1 MESVENKLIYLKV
14 CKHGNVNAGRHCVGK
29 CSLVRAK
36 STSWA
41 DVFFPGSEFWKKI
54 LLPVFPV
61 EAKEF
66 RWLGYDVLAYVIFA
80 DVQAGNSDTGG
91 RCNLRKRLAEERFR
105 RTIGM
110 ISDRIRES
118 VWGQVRLL
126 IGGIQWSFVEGIG
139 VGETESVFP
148 EEMVYRFFDEAVR
161 AHCKSAGVA
170 EQLILI
176 APDTEEESVSEYLEE
191 ALLLAYR
198 LYPEYNYMTIL
209 TDQPSLF
216 QPVMQEAAE
225 ESGLYIRCMAK
236 EKNVLFPDKKTAI
249 LDLDRELTP
258 CYRHFPGDA
267 LYVTPWD
274 SVEKKRRLQAK
285 CPQIACFSML
295 NDLDTVLHN
304 TV

>member
-14 CKHGNVNAGRHCVGK
+14 CENDHVVRHRMGK
-29 CSLVRAK
+29 RNSVRSGDA
-36 STSWA
+36 SRA
-41 DVFFPGSEFWKKI
+41 DVFCLRSTFWKKI

-61 EAKEF
+61 ETKEF
-66 RWLGYDVLAYVIFA
+66 CWLGYDIMAYVIYA
-80 DVQAGNSDTGG
+80 EAQAGISGKQA
-91 RCNLRKRLAEERFR
+91 RCNLRKRLAGERFR
-105 RTIGM
+105 RTLGM

-118 VWGQVRLL
+118 GWEQVCLL
-126 IGGIQWSFVEGIG
+126 GSGA
-139 VGETESVFP
+139 ESVFP
-148 EEMVYRFFDEAVR
+148 EEMVYRFFSETTR
-161 AHCKSAGVA
+161 AHCRSAGVA

-191 ALLLAYR
+191 ALLLSYR

-216 QPVMQEAAE
+216 EPVMQEAAE

-236 EKNVLFPDKKTAI
+236 EKNVLFPDKRTAI
-249 LDLDRELTP
+249 LDLDRELVP
-258 CYRHFPGDA
+258 CYRHFPGGA
-267 LYVTPWD
+267 VYVTPWD
-274 SVEKKRRLQAK
+274 SPEKKRRLLAK

>member
-14 CKHGNVNAGRHCVGK
+14 CEKFRRRSA
-29 CSLVRAK
+29 
-36 STSWA
+36 
-41 DVFFPGSEFWKKI
+41 FWKEI

-61 EAKEF
+61 ETKEF
-66 RWLGYDVLAYVIFA
+66 RWLGYDIMAYIIYA
-80 DVQAGNSDTGG
+80 DVQAGVSDRGS
-91 RCNLRKRLAEERFR
+91 RCNLRKRLTEKRFR
-105 RTIGM
+105 RTLGM

-118 VWGQVRLL
+118 GWAESILSEL
-126 IGGIQWSFVEGIG
+126 IARGG
-139 VGETESVFP
+139 TEPVFP
-148 EEMVYRFFDEAVR
+148 EEMVYRFFDETVR

-191 ALLLAYR
+191 ALLLSYR

-209 TDQPSLF
+209 TDQPALF
-216 QPVMQEAAE
+216 KPVIEEAAE

-236 EKNVLFPDKKTAI
+236 EKNVLFPDKRTVI
-249 LDLDRELTP
+249 LDLDRELAP
-258 CYRHFPGDA
+258 CYRHFPGEA
-267 LYVTPWD
+267 LYVTPWN

-295 NDLDTVLHN
+295 NALDTVLHN

>member
-1 MESVENKLIYLKV
+1 MESVENKIIYLKV
-14 CKHGNVNAGRHCVGK
+14 CENGNAGI
-29 CSLVRAK
+29 
-36 STSWA
+36 
-41 DVFFPGSEFWKKI
+41 WKK
-54 LLPVFPV
+54 LLSPVFPV
-61 EAKEF
+61 ETKEF
-66 RWLGYDVLAYVIFA
+66 RWLGYDIMAYVIYA
-80 DVQAGNSDTGG
+80 DAQAGISGKQA
-91 RCNLRKRLAEERFR
+91 RCNLGKRLAGKRFR

-110 ISDRIRES
+110 VSNRIRES
-118 VWGQVRLL
+118 GWEQVRLL
-126 IGGIQWSFVEGIG
+126 VGGIQRSFAEGIG

-148 EEMVYRFFDEAVR
+148 EEMVYRFFDGITG
-161 AHCKSAGVA
+161 AHRKKAGTS

-216 QPVMQEAAE
+216 EPVLEEAAE
-225 ESGLYIRCMAK
+225 ESGLYIRCVAK
-236 EKNVLFPDKKTAI
+236 EKNVLFPDKRTAI
-249 LDLDRELTP
+249 LDLDRELAP